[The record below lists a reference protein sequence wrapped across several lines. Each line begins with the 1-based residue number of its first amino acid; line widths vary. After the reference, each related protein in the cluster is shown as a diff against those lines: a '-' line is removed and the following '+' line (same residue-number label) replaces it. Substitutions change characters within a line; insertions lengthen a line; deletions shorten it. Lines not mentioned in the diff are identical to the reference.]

1 MIQDVADDII
11 ELCARA
17 VDENNSEKRARI
29 EAGETLTYA
38 QKSKAVLVTYR
49 NVNNINA
56 ETVLSRHRD
65 LQILFRY
72 LELMS
77 DDDQYGWVIPIENI
91 RPTLNWSGRWGPQED
106 AMLLVGAY
114 KYGFGNWEA
123 MAKDPRLG
131 LEGKFFLE
139 EGKKGEDAASKPIP
153 NAIHLVRRGDYLLGI
168 LREHEEKIRAIE
180 STLSRR
186 GQKASLSPPPPVAST
201 SSYAPA
207 VRKRAE
213 SEAVASVDEGASK
226 KRKRRPTPTFTDS
239 SSSDEWCVRYSY
251 LCSVYADLWTSPSM
265 DEASTKEE
273 LRPVK
278 KQLVRLTICAYFGMV
293 FTPIF
298 QKNLKLSGGDMPR
311 EDKVAILK
319 ESLAAIGK
327 RIESVLQQKAAAGE
341 DRDRWRRHLWT

>member
-11 ELCARA
+11 DLCTRA
-17 VDENNSEKRARI
+17 VEENNAEKRARM
-29 EAGETLTYA
+29 EAGETLTNA

-65 LQILFRY
+65 LQILFKYLDPLTQDERY
-72 LELMS
+72 E
-77 DDDQYGWVIPIENI
+77 WAIPIENI

-123 MAKDPRLG
+123 MAKDSRLG

-168 LREHEEKIRAIE
+168 LREHDEKIRAIE
-180 STLSRR
+180 STLTQRTGR
-186 GQKASLSPPPPVAST
+186 GFKTSISPPPPVAST
-201 SSYAPA
+201 SYTSNIS
-207 VRKRAE
+207 RKRAE
-213 SEAVASVDEGASK
+213 SEAVASVDEGPNK

-239 SSSDEWCVRYSY
+239 SSSDEWYVN
-251 LCSVYADLWTSPSM
+251 
-265 DEASTKEE
+265 
-273 LRPVK
+273 
-278 KQLVRLTICAYFGMV
+278 LV
-293 FTPIF
+293 
-298 QKNLKLSGGDMPR
+298 
-311 EDKVAILK
+311 
-319 ESLAAIGK
+319 
-327 RIESVLQQKAAAGE
+327 
-341 DRDRWRRHLWT
+341 